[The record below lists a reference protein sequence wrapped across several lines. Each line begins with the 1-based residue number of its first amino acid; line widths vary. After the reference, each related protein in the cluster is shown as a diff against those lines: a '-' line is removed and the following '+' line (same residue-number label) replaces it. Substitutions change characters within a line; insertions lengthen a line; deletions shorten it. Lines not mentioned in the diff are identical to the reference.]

1 MDYFN
6 DPELNGKYLGTITK
20 DFATVSDMLSEASA
34 QIRKRD
40 ISQYP
45 IFVFAKQ
52 EVPLGGLL
60 VNADEMNLEWHVFA
74 SYLELFVQQG
84 IVSAEGVEAF
94 QATYKDANEFCC
106 LFVLD
111 EEFTNFVFV
120 PYPED

>member
-20 DFATVSDMLSEASA
+20 DFATVSDTLKEASY
-34 QIRKRD
+34 QVRKND
-40 ISQYP
+40 ISKYP

-52 EVPLGGLL
+52 EVQLGALL
-60 VNADEMNLEWHVFA
+60 VNADELNLQWHVYA
-74 SYLELFVQQG
+74 SYVELFMQQG
-84 IVSAEGVEAF
+84 IIGADGVDAFEAS
-94 QATYKDANEFCC
+94 YKNADEFCC

-111 EEFTNFVFV
+111 EEFTKFVFV

>member
-20 DFATVSDMLSEASA
+20 DFVVVSDTLLEASS
-34 QIRKRD
+34 QIRKGD
-40 ISQYP
+40 FSQYP

-60 VNADEMNLEWHVFA
+60 VNADELNLEWHVFA

-84 IVSAEGVEAF
+84 IIDVDGVEAF
-94 QATYKDANEFCC
+94 QATYKDPDEFCC

>member
-20 DFATVSDMLSEASA
+20 DFATVSDTLKEASY
-34 QIRKRD
+34 QIRKND
-40 ISQYP
+40 ISKYP

-52 EVPLGGLL
+52 EVQLGALL
-60 VNADEMNLEWHVFA
+60 VNADELNLQWHVYA
-74 SYLELFVQQG
+74 SYLELFMQQG
-84 IVSAEGVEAF
+84 IIGADGVDAFEASSKN
-94 QATYKDANEFCC
+94 ADEFCC

-111 EEFTNFVFV
+111 EEFTKFVFV

>member
-20 DFATVSDMLSEASA
+20 DFATVSDTLKEASY
-34 QIRKRD
+34 QIRKRN
-40 ISQYP
+40 ISKYP

-52 EVPLGGLL
+52 EVPLGSLL
-60 VNADEMNLEWHVFA
+60 VNADELNLQWHVYA
-74 SYLELFVQQG
+74 SYVELFIQQG
-84 IVSAEGVEAF
+84 IIGADGIESFEEH
-94 QATYKDANEFCC
+94 YKNSDEFCC

-111 EEFTNFVFV
+111 EEFTKFVFV

>member
-20 DFATVSDMLSEASA
+20 DFATVSDTLGEASA

-60 VNADEMNLEWHVFA
+60 VNADEMQLEWHVFA

-94 QATYKDANEFCC
+94 QATYKDPNEFCC

>member
-1 MDYFN
+1 MDYAN

-20 DFATVSDMLSEASA
+20 DFATVSDTLMEASS

-40 ISQYP
+40 ISKYP
-45 IFVFAKQ
+45 IFVFARQ

-60 VNADEMNLEWHVFA
+60 VNADELNLEWHVFA
-74 SYLELFVQQG
+74 SYLELFVQQQ
-84 IVSAEGVEAF
+84 IISPENVEAF
-94 QATYKDANEFCC
+94 EQTYKEPNEYCC

-111 EEFTNFVFV
+111 EEFTNFVYI

>member
-6 DPELNGKYLGTITK
+6 APELNGKYLGTITK
-20 DFATVSDMLSEASA
+20 DFATVSDTLSEASA

-60 VNADEMNLEWHVFA
+60 VNADEMQLEWHVFA

-84 IVSAEGVEAF
+84 IVSAEGIEAF

>member
-20 DFATVSDMLSEASA
+20 DFATVSDTLKEASY
-34 QIRKRD
+34 QVRKND
-40 ISQYP
+40 ISKYP

-52 EVPLGGLL
+52 EVQLGALL
-60 VNADEMNLEWHVFA
+60 VNADELNLQWHVYA
-74 SYLELFVQQG
+74 SYVELFMQQG
-84 IVSAEGVEAF
+84 IIGAGGVDAFEAS
-94 QATYKDANEFCC
+94 YKNADEFCC

-111 EEFTNFVFV
+111 EEFTKFVFV

>member
-20 DFATVSDMLSEASA
+20 DFATVSDTLLEASA
-34 QIRKRD
+34 QVRKMD
-40 ISQYP
+40 ISKYP

-52 EVPLGGLL
+52 EVPLGTLL
-60 VNADEMNLEWHVFA
+60 VNADELNLEWHVFA
-74 SYLELFVQQG
+74 SFLELFVQQG
-84 IVSAEGVEAF
+84 IVDVDGVAAF
-94 QATYKDANEFCC
+94 QNTYKDPDEFCC

-111 EEFTNFVFV
+111 QEFTNFVFV

>member
-1 MDYFN
+1 MDYAN

-20 DFATVSDMLSEASA
+20 DFATVSDTLLEASA

-40 ISQYP
+40 ISKHP
-45 IFVFAKQ
+45 IFVFARQ
-52 EVPLGGLL
+52 EVALGGLL
-60 VNADEMNLEWHVFA
+60 INADELNLEWHVFA

-84 IVSAEGVEAF
+84 IVGPDGIEAF
-94 QATYKDANEFCC
+94 QQTYKDPDEFCC

-111 EEFTNFVFV
+111 EEFTNFVYV

>member
-20 DFATVSDMLSEASA
+20 DFATVSDTLSEASA

-60 VNADEMNLEWHVFA
+60 VNADELQLEWHVFA

-94 QATYKDANEFCC
+94 QATYKDPNEFCC

>member
-20 DFATVSDMLSEASA
+20 DFATVSDTLLEASA

-40 ISQYP
+40 ISKYP
-45 IFVFAKQ
+45 IFVFAK
-52 EVPLGGLL
+52 ENVSLGGLL
-60 VNADEMNLEWHVFA
+60 VNADEMGLEWHVFA

-84 IVSAEGVEAF
+84 IIGADGVASF
-94 QATYKDANEFCC
+94 QQTYKNADEFCC
-106 LFVLD
+106 LFVVD
-111 EEFTNFVFV
+111 KEFTNFVFV

>member
-20 DFATVSDMLSEASA
+20 DFVVVSDTLLEASS
-34 QIRKRD
+34 QIRKGD
-40 ISQYP
+40 FSQYP

-60 VNADEMNLEWHVFA
+60 VNADELNLEWHVFA

-84 IVSAEGVEAF
+84 IIEPDGVNYFLAN
-94 QATYKDANEFCC
+94 YKNADEFCC

-111 EEFTNFVFV
+111 KEFTKFVFV

>member
-20 DFATVSDMLSEASA
+20 DFATVSDTLLEASA

-60 VNADEMNLEWHVFA
+60 VNADELNLEWHVFA

-84 IVSAEGVEAF
+84 IVGQEGIESF
-94 QATYKDANEFCC
+94 QATYKNADEFCC

-111 EEFTNFVFV
+111 EEFTKFVFV

>member
-1 MDYFN
+1 MDYAN

-20 DFATVSDMLSEASA
+20 DFATVSDTLMEASS

-40 ISQYP
+40 ISKYP
-45 IFVFAKQ
+45 IFVFARQ

-60 VNADEMNLEWHVFA
+60 VNADELNLEWHVFA
-74 SYLELFVQQG
+74 SYLELFVQQR
-84 IVSAEGVEAF
+84 IIAPENVEAF
-94 QATYKDANEFCC
+94 EQTYKDPNEYCC

-111 EEFTNFVFV
+111 EEFTNFVYI

>member
-20 DFATVSDMLSEASA
+20 DFATVSDTLSEASA

-60 VNADEMNLEWHVFA
+60 VNADEMQLEWHVFA

-94 QATYKDANEFCC
+94 QSTYKDPNEFCC